1 MWREGPGP
9 PCGLVKHLGL
19 DTEDSRESAEGVRPG
34 RCARSGFFFFMYLIM
49 KHFLHTEECK
59 KQYNGSPLTRHHDET
74 DVNVPTYLKQIS

>member
-1 MWREGPGP
+1 MSDQGDA
-9 PCGLVKHLGL
+9 LGL
-19 DTEDSRESAEGVRPG
+19 D
-34 RCARSGFFFFMYLIM
+34 FFFFMYLIM